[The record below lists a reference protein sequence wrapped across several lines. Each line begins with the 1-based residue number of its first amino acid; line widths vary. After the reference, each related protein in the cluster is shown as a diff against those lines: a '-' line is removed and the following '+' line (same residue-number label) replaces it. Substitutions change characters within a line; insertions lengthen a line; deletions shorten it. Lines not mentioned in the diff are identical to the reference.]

1 MTTLPL
7 SENRETG
14 LEVPA
19 RAPAGAGG
27 RKGALKGGGVGGV
40 GGGGGWGG
48 EAVQPQAACAA
59 HPGAV
64 VSWSPAPAARQRLI

>member
-1 MTTLPL
+1 MA
-7 SENRETG
+7 TG

-19 RAPAGAGG
+19 TAPAGAGG
-27 RKGALKGGGVGGV
+27 RRGALKGGCGVAAAVVMVVVVV
-40 GGGGGWGG
+40 G
-48 EAVQPQAACAA
+48 AAQPQAACAA